1 MNSLLKILS
10 QVDITIDELDIPNPG
25 TPTGSTVSDVLFI
38 AFLLAGSISVLVMI
52 YAGIQF
58 MLSQG
63 DPGKT
68 ATARNTIIYA
78 AIGLTITAL
87 SFTIVKYVAGLL

>member
-1 MNSLLKILS
+1 MMSLLKILS
-10 QVDITIDELDIPNPG
+10 QVDITIDELEIPNPG
-25 TPTGSTVSDVLFI
+25 TPSGSTVDKVLFI
-38 AFLLAGSISVLVMI
+38 AFLLAGAISVLVMI

-78 AIGLTITAL
+78 AIGLIITVL
-87 SFTIVKYVAGLL
+87 SFTIVKFVAGIL